1 MASGDLPLRR
11 NRDFVLLQVGQAL
24 STVGSSTSQIAY
36 PLLVLATTGSAPK
49 AGLVGFARMIPYGLF
64 GLLAGLASDR
74 ADRKRLMLA
83 ADAVRAAALA
93 SVVAALAMHELSFVQ
108 IIGVAFVEGTMF
120 AIFNVAEVGA
130 LRAVVPARQLPSAAA
145 AEQARIGVVEL
156 IGPPL
161 GGALFGAARLLPFL
175 FDAVSYAFSLASLLA
190 MRTPFQQDREPE
202 AAPLRAQLAEGFRW
216 LWQQPFLRTCAV
228 LFTWLN
234 LAFEGLVLT
243 LIVTGRRQGL
253 SGGEIGGIVAALG
266 ACILVGSALAPRLA
280 RTLSMRH
287 VILGGLWINLTV
299 GAFLIEPSV
308 YVLLAGGVPSIVLT
322 PTVNSVVVGYR
333 TAIVP
338 DRLVGRVT
346 SVTRTVALFGVP
358 LGPLIAGLLLGWLS
372 PRATVAVFTGLL
384 LVLALIGTVS
394 RSMRAAPSL
403 AELDSLPP
411 ATQPG

>member
-1 MASGDLPLRR
+1 
-11 NRDFVLLQVGQAL
+11 
-24 STVGSSTSQIAY
+24 
-36 PLLVLATTGSAPK
+36 
-49 AGLVGFARMIPYGLF
+49 
-64 GLLAGLASDR
+64 
-74 ADRKRLMLA
+74 
-83 ADAVRAAALA
+83 
-93 SVVAALAMHELSFVQ
+93 
-108 IIGVAFVEGTMF
+108 
-120 AIFNVAEVGA
+120 
-130 LRAVVPARQLPSAAA
+130 
-145 AEQARIGVVEL
+145 
-156 IGPPL
+156 
-161 GGALFGAARLLPFL
+161 
-175 FDAVSYAFSLASLLA
+175 
-190 MRTPFQQDREPE
+190 
-202 AAPLRAQLAEGFRW
+202 
-216 LWQQPFLRTCAV
+216 FLRTCAV

-266 ACILVGSALAPRLA
+266 ACILV
-280 RTLSMRH
+280 
-287 VILGGLWINLTV
+287 GLWINLTV

-403 AELDSLPP
+403 AELD
-411 ATQPG
+411 